1 MAAAR
6 IKNDNKASDNKV
18 VKITEKRGKGRPK
31 VYDMERVR
39 SHYWV
44 PVTTK
49 EKMAR
54 IAEKLG
60 LTMTETLVL
69 LVDEEYNAAK
79 CK

>member
-1 MAAAR
+1 MAAAKV
-6 IKNDNKASDNKV
+6 KNGETSENNV
-18 VKITEKRGKGRPK
+18 VKLAEKRSKGRPK

-49 EKMAR
+49 DKMAR

-69 LVDEEYNAAK
+69 LVDEEHNK
-79 CK
+79 VTGK